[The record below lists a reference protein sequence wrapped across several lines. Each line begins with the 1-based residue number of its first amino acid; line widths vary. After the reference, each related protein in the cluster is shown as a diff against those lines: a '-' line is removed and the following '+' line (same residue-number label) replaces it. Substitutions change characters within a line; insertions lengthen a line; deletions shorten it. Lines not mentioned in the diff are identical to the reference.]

1 MINYRFSA
9 IIARV
14 DNHTR
19 RSAYLKSSECAN
31 TTRRWTSTPTG
42 TDTPFSCCISFRQRS
57 GYGGRRVGRQ
67 TGRQRDG
74 QSVLPR
80 RRATLTQGHTHRQT
94 QRPRDPGGSAQ
105 SAAADTPRPTNGNC
119 ADSQTAN
126 HRRQR
131 KINIEK

>member
-31 TTRRWTSTPTG
+31 TNTPTDKHADRNG
-42 TDTPFSCCISFRQRS
+42 YSFLVLYILPATLRIRRQE
-57 GYGGRRVGRQ
+57 GRPANRETEGRAKRATEEQ
-67 TGRQRDG
+67 Y
-74 QSVLPR
+74 
-80 RRATLTQGHTHRQT
+80 RATLMQGHTHRQT

-131 KINIEK
+131 KINI